1 MADVRLTKSGKT
13 ASIALPEVLDLSTA
27 ASLKTALA
35 AALEDRRP
43 ITLDAGQVSRLS
55 TPCLQVLIAA
65 ERAMKAAD
73 VPFTLVNPSDAF
85 VDTFNDLGVFS
96 QLKQWTIK
104 G

>member
-1 MADVRLTKSGKT
+1 MADVRLTKRGKT
-13 ASIALPEVLDLSTA
+13 AKIALPEVLDLSTA
-27 ASLKTALA
+27 APLKTALA
-35 AALEDRRP
+35 AALEGDRP
-43 ITLDAGQVSRLS
+43 IVVDAGRVIRLS

-73 VPFTLVNPSDAF
+73 VAFTLANPSDAF

-96 QLKQWTIK
+96 HLKQWTIK